1 MLQTI
6 VHYSLHFVVIGAIA
20 YFYDK
25 KNWKRNWII
34 LLSTMLVDVDHV
46 FADPLFDPDRCGIGY
61 HPLHSGIPI
70 LIYFLG
76 VIFIKNSII
85 RLIFI
90 GLLFH
95 MATDF
100 IDCLWMFS
108 YCEEC
113 YTSSELYKWFNFLLQ
128 FQQGHLEPL

>member
-6 VHYSLHFVVIGAIA
+6 VHYSLHFIVIGAIA

-25 KNWKRNWII
+25 KNWKRNWLI
-34 LLSTMLVDVDHV
+34 LLSTMLVDLDHV
-46 FADPLFDPDRCGIGY
+46 FADPLFDPNRCGIGY
-61 HPLHSGIPI
+61 HPLHSYYAIGIY
-70 LIYFLG
+70 LLG
-76 VIFIKNSII
+76 AIFIKNSII

-95 MATDF
+95 MFTDF

-108 YCEEC
+108 KCEGC
-113 YTSSELYKWFNFLLQ
+113 YENSEIFRVLNN
-128 FQQGHLEPL
+128 